1 MSSIYYKQL
10 IFFKGLNIF
19 LVPVNIGAFVFFQ
32 LLVPIKC
39 KIMAFDPAV
48 NSALLTAD
56 VADRRPCHEVPHHF
70 HNPICQKL

>member
-1 MSSIYYKQL
+1 M
-10 IFFKGLNIF
+10 F
-19 LVPVNIGAFVFFQ
+19 LVPVNIGYFVFGPCKIFFQ